1 MGFQRKW
8 DILLTVQTY
17 LTHDSPRSTSET
29 TDGGDTARRS
39 VGALLTRVGLS
50 LALVLAACGGGDD
63 DGGNGGNADADG
75 APDEAD
81 AMTHNPPNPVG
92 DGPAPID
99 LGDDDDLSAPAS
111 YVILA
116 SAGITNVTGTLIT
129 GGHMGLSPM
138 PASYIDDGFTLSTPP
153 TTHTTSAQVAAPDK
167 VYASDYD
174 APTPSN
180 LTVAVLA
187 RDAAYTDAASRTN
200 PDELNLGDGEI
211 GGETLAPG
219 LYRWGS
225 TVTIPDNVTI
235 SGALNDTWI
244 FQISGDLVV
253 STDKSVILG
262 GDAQAK
268 NIVWQVAGQAT
279 IQTGAHFEGVILTH
293 TAVTLQTGASM
304 TGRIYAPTL
313 VALDDNEI
321 TAP

>member
-1 MGFQRKW
+1 VSCHPAAYSGPQRKW
-8 DILLTVQTY
+8 DILLTVQND
-17 LTHDSPRSTSET
+17 DSLRSATPT
-29 TDGGDTARRS
+29 IGVGVTAGRGVRTP
-39 VGALLTRVGLS
+39 GRLGLV
-50 LALVLAACGGGDD
+50 LVLGLAACGDD
-63 DGGNGGNADADG
+63 GGNADADG

-81 AMTHNPPNPVG
+81 AMTNNPRNPLG
-92 DGPAPID
+92 EGPAPID
-99 LGDDDDLSAPAS
+99 LGDADDLAAPGS

-153 TTHTTSAQVAAPDK
+153 TTHTTCPQVAAPGK

-187 RDAAYTDAASRTN
+187 RDAAYTDAAGRTN
-200 PDELNLGDGEI
+200 PDVLNLGDGEI

-235 SGALNDTWI
+235 SGALNDTWV
-244 FQISGDLVV
+244 FQISGDLNV
-253 STDKSVILG
+253 SAAKSVILA

-279 IQTGAHFEGVILTH
+279 IQTDAHFEGVILTH

-313 VALDDNEI
+313 VALDDNDI